1 MDLKQIKTLKTVID
15 SDSFLN
21 ASYKLGC
28 TQSTVTSHIQQLEN
42 ALNLKLFERVGRKMV
57 LTQEAKEIIPY
68 LDVIT
73 NSIDELMDHHK
84 KNDEILGKLRIATA
98 ETFLIYKMNNILK
111 EFKERAPNV
120 ELSIEGTNCY
130 EVRKKLLN
138 GDIDL
143 GIHYDISGYSDS
155 IVTNKI
161 KNFKLVL
168 VSSSLLDKK
177 YLNFINNNQTKPFS
191 VVGHNMKSPYRGQL
205 IKYLEN
211 KNIRMYKILELG
223 SIEAAK
229 QGIIANLG
237 IAYLPRF
244 TVEKELNEG
253 LLLELEHE
261 IEQKEIRAIYAY
273 HKNKY
278 INRAMNLFI
287 ELLNKDL

>member
-1 MDLKQIKTLKTVID
+1 
-15 SDSFLN
+15 
-21 ASYKLGC
+21 
-28 TQSTVTSHIQQLEN
+28 
-42 ALNLKLFERVGRKMV
+42 
-57 LTQEAKEIIPY
+57 
-68 LDVIT
+68 
-73 NSIDELMDHHK
+73 
-84 KNDEILGKLRIATA
+84 
-98 ETFLIYKMNNILK
+98 MNNILK

-237 IAYLPRF
+237 IASYNF
-244 TVEKELNEG
+244 V
-253 LLLELEHE
+253 
-261 IEQKEIRAIYAY
+261 
-273 HKNKY
+273 
-278 INRAMNLFI
+278 
-287 ELLNKDL
+287 